1 MVHGIL
7 CINSDTVSLTA
18 EVQKSQVFSIFS
30 KTEQV
35 LLPLNLMVNVLL
47 NIRKKLN
54 NSFYLGLYTVYIT
67 SAECNFLQISK
78 HLNFG

>member
-7 CINSDTVSLTA
+7 YINSDTVSLTA
-18 EVQKSQVFSIFS
+18 ELEKSKFSS
-30 KTEQV
+30 KIEQV

-54 NSFYLGLYTVYIT
+54 NSFYLGLFTVYII
-67 SAECNFLQISK
+67 SAEHNFP
-78 HLNFG
+78 